1 MNEIKQTSVVV
12 DVSHLSPDGWW
23 LGNEKQHVAKGT
35 ALGADYTETLYTPTA
50 EGLTSRFDRETQT
63 WSEEI
68 INRTATP
75 YYSIE
80 GREYRLASPDSA
92 VPEAM
97 LVTPPPDHDPNTQ
110 AVLHDGEKW
119 QVFDI
124 KVGQS
129 YWDKSGREYVVSDDY
144 FALPNECTWER
155 PPAARENYAVRLV
168 QGKWEEVE
176 DHRGKEIF
184 NKAECLQVEL
194 VEELGPIKDGWTLT
208 APPTPFHEY
217 KNGTW
222 QPSTD
227 RAKKAKRKEI
237 NAWRV
242 ETENDVRAT
251 VVANDTVW
259 DAGPEARMR
268 IDSTILA
275 GVMPPYWT
283 DANNQDHHGMSI
295 EELKQVKAAI
305 NLQGFTLHDKQR
317 KMKQEVDKLES
328 FEAVLAFKVGQQTV

>member
-23 LGNEKQHVAKGT
+23 LGNETQHVAKGT
-35 ALGADYTETLYTPTA
+35 ALGSDYTETLYIPSA
-50 EGLTSRFDRETQT
+50 DGLTARFDRNSQT

-68 INRTATP
+68 EDRTATP

-80 GREYRLASPDSA
+80 GREYHLATPDSSVHA
-92 VPEAM
+92 GMVI
-97 LVTPPPDHDPNTQ
+97 TPPPNYDPSTQ
-110 AVLHDGEKW
+110 TVLYDKDQW
-119 QVFDI
+119 QIFDI
-124 KVGQS
+124 KIGQA
-129 YWDKSGREYVVSDDY
+129 YWDQFGREYIVSDYY
-144 FALPNECTWER
+144 FELPDECTWEH
-155 PPAARENYAVRLV
+155 PPATRENYAVRLV

-194 VEELGPIKDGWTLT
+194 VEGLGPIKDGWTLT

-217 KNGTW
+217 INGTW

-227 RAKKAKRKEI
+227 RVKKAKREEI

-242 ETENDVRAT
+242 AMENDAEAT
-251 VVANDTVW
+251 VTANDSLW

-283 DANNQDHHGMSI
+283 DANNQDHNGMTI
-295 EELKQVKAAI
+295 DELKQVKAAI
-305 NLQGFTLHDKQR
+305 NLQGFVIHDKQR
-317 KMKQEVDKLES
+317 KMKQEVDNLES
-328 FEAVLAFKVGQQTV
+328 FEAVLAFNVGQQTV